1 MGKTP
6 LSLVG
11 VSLSLPVGEAVSV
24 LGQYLEFVISE
35 SSRGSARVVSWNAL
49 DILMKAYKEHTSLPE
64 KYDSHVVHL

>member
-1 MGKTP
+1 M
-6 LSLVG
+6 
-11 VSLSLPVGEAVSV
+11 SV

-35 SSRGSARVVSWNAL
+35 SSRGSARVVSSNAL